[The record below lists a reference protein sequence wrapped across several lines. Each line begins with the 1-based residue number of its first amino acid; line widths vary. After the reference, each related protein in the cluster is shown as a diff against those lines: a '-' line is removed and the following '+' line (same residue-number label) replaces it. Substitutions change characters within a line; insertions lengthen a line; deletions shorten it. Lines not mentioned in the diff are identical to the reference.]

1 MSIDTLQKI
10 GQSEKLAYALR
21 VWLEYFVETEA
32 FDRTLP
38 GQFMRGEFDAW
49 TPEPG
54 YRRTSMTF
62 ARNRRQEALTK
73 LRAMAID
80 EETESFA
87 RDQVGRLSYANQR
100 RELGLEPD
108 TTRVRAG

>member
-1 MSIDTLQKI
+1 MLSKI
-10 GQSEKLAYALR
+10 GQSEKLAYAFR

-38 GQFMRGEFDAW
+38 GKFIRGEFNEW
-49 TPEPG
+49 MPEPG
-54 YRRTSMTF
+54 HRRTSMTF
-62 ARNRRQEALTK
+62 ARERRETALTK

-87 RDQVGRLSYANQR
+87 RDQVGRMSYANQR

-108 TTRVRAG
+108 TTRVRP